1 MHSGK
6 NIGRLECTWF
16 AAVRNQREEMGDG
29 MQLILDDK
37 LKKMDELYVKTNKLI
52 ADYKEFCAGK
62 TKEQLQSC
70 VEDIET
76 LKGTCQGTRMDMED
90 FLENLRSAIQTPE
103 MAVNSNQIILFL
115 EQMQQKVQKAYLA
128 CMHNEE
134 SYRHVKLENYFGTAY
149 EKRALIIYIVYPFLF
164 PDASLGHTNQQEVKV
179 MAELLR
185 NRGYNVDIVNTRYI
199 GEVAAES
206 YDLIIGSG
214 NLFEAVCGKQKEG
227 AVFLYYLTEASPY
240 FWNVAELKR
249 LQDFYK
255 RNHCRLPFERQ
266 AGNRLNLQAL
276 AKTEAAIC
284 IGNQWTVST
293 YEGMFPHIYPL
304 DVSGFELGLQPEFGT
319 YEAEMR
325 KNFMWYGGAGPVHKG
340 LDLCIEAFRSLPDLK
355 LHIVGEPNAEFY
367 NFYRKDIEEA
377 ENIYYYGF
385 LNKDSEEFL
394 QVCNTC
400 AYCVSP
406 SCGEGQSTSV
416 LTSMFGGMIP
426 VCTVETG
433 IDLEKCGGIWIE
445 RTGIEDIAALLRK
458 LSELPEEE
466 VRQRRR
472 VAYAYVTQNH
482 TLANYRRNM
491 GQILEDV
498 LAQKEKGSE

>member
-1 MHSGK
+1 
-6 NIGRLECTWF
+6 
-16 AAVRNQREEMGDG
+16 

-37 LKKMDELYVKTNKLI
+37 LKKMDELYVQTNKLI
-52 ADYKEFCAGK
+52 ADYKKFCTEN
-62 TKEQLQSC
+62 TKEELRTC
-70 VEDIET
+70 VEDIQE
-76 LKGTCQGTRMDMED
+76 LKGICRETGMDMED
-90 FLENLRSAIQTPE
+90 FLENLLSAIRIPE
-103 MAVNSNQIILFL
+103 MAVSSSQVIPVL
-115 EQMQQKVQKAYLA
+115 EQMQQNIQKAYLA

-134 SYRHVKLENYFGTAY
+134 SYRQVKLENYFGTSY
-149 EKRALIIYIVYPFLF
+149 SKKALIIYIVYPFLF
-164 PDASLGHTNQQEVKV
+164 PDAPLGHTNQQEVKV

-185 NRGYNVDIVNTRYI
+185 ERGYNVDIVNTRYTDAI
-199 GEVAAES
+199 AAET

-214 NLFEAVCGKQKEG
+214 NLFESVCGKQKEG

-266 AGNRLNLQAL
+266 AQNRLNLQAL
-276 AKTEAAIC
+276 ARTEAAIC

-304 DVSGFELGLQPEFGT
+304 DVSGFELKLQPEFGAH
-319 YEAEMR
+319 ESEMR

-340 LDLCIEAFRSLPDLK
+340 LDLCIEAFRELPDLK
-355 LHIVGEPNAEFY
+355 LHIVGEPNREFY

-394 QVCNTC
+394 EVCNTC

-433 IDLEKCGGIWIE
+433 IDLEKCGGFWIE
-445 RTGIEDIAALLRK
+445 DTAPEALGTLLRR
-458 LSELPEEE
+458 LSEISEEE
-466 VRQRRR
+466 VRQRREA
-472 VAYAYVTQNH
+472 AYSYVTQNH

-491 GQILEDV
+491 EYILDDI
-498 LAQKEKGSE
+498 LAQKEKR